1 MKHPQAMIAG
11 LLLAAAAVSQ
21 PANACLDI
29 APFVMEDM
37 RQADVVFIGKP
48 VAYERISP
56 DEPDTLSDYGLLT
69 VHAEQVL
76 KGSAS
81 GDVVLYWWNST
92 FAVPETFETS
102 DRVLIAA
109 INSSSNGPPLRGA
122 SATVLPTQRPDLLQI
137 LQAPCSGPFILPASP
152 EHDPLFQALLR
163 GEPFDEDA
171 YAAGEELER
180 KALPKK
186 SANWWEQNALPAGII
201 AAALLSFAIVH
212 LRRNWSP

>member
-1 MKHPQAMIAG
+1 MPQT
-11 LLLAAAAVSQ
+11 
-21 PANACLDI
+21 ANACIDI

-69 VHAEQVL
+69 VRVEQVL

-81 GDVVLYWWNST
+81 GDVVLYWWNSS
-92 FAVPETFETS
+92 FGVPETFETS

-109 INSSSNGPPLRGA
+109 INSSSNGPPLRGP
-122 SATVLPTQRPDLLQI
+122 SATVLPTRRPDLLQI
-137 LQAPCSGPFILPASP
+137 LQAPCSQPFILPVSP
-152 EHDPLFQALLR
+152 DDDLLFQALMR

-180 KALPKK
+180 KAVPKK
-186 SANWWEQNALPAGII
+186 SANWWEQNAIPAGII
-201 AAALLSFAIVH
+201 AAATLCFAIVG
-212 LRRNWSP
+212 LRRIRFR